1 MYRLSIW
8 LIAIVFVFNGAASL
22 ALVDLPSA
30 PAMSAHEHL
39 GEHVGHAANAVA
51 AALDHDQDHTGN
63 HKHADNGLK
72 CCGVCNIA
80 NLIPEIAATPVM
92 FTYASITF
100 SIGRHDLVGYLVA
113 LDPDIPKAVV

>member
-30 PAMSAHEHL
+30 PALSAHEHQ
-39 GEHVGHAANAVA
+39 GGHADHISDGVA
-51 AALDHDQDHTGN
+51 SDHDLHAGN
-63 HKHADNGLK
+63 HKHNDNCMK

-80 NLIPEIAATPVM
+80 KLIPDIAATP
-92 FTYASITF
+92 FIFAYASITF
-100 SIGRHDLVGYLVA
+100 SIGRHDLVGHLVA